1 MTLQNT
7 ALTTSQTAITD
18 EQVNALQRLAQYTIC
33 AGLGMLGGATGTALA
48 IGLAI
53 IAQLVVFPTS
63 TSLPGLIPLN
73 IAAVFLGL
81 MASWLLGWT
90 GYRVIPSL
98 ASSNLEEQG
107 IQVILIF
114 SGLISL
120 LETTLYMY
128 GLYL

>member
-1 MTLQNT
+1 MTARNTTLPTNT
-7 ALTTSQTAITD
+7 AVYSA
-18 EQVNALQRLAQYTIC
+18 QVTALQRLAQYTIC
-33 AGLGMLGGATGTALA
+33 SGLGMLGGAIGTASA

-53 IAQLVVFPTS
+53 MAQLVLFPTS

-73 IAAVFLGL
+73 IVAVFLGL
-81 MASWLLGWT
+81 MASWLLGWI
-90 GYRVIPSL
+90 GFRIIPSL

-128 GLYL
+128 GLYT